1 MSRQSTAEDAKKLRA
16 YIAAHPGVTSYELV
30 HAAVGLG
37 VTDLDAAETVLER
50 HKLIRIEESGDGN
63 HFEDK
68 YYVTAMEVP
77 T

>member
-1 MSRQSTAEDAKKLRA
+1 VSHRSTVEEAKKLRA
-16 YIAAHPGVTSYELV
+16 YIAEHPGVTCYELV
-30 HAAVGLG
+30 HAAVDLG

-50 HKLIRIEESGDGN
+50 QKLIRIEESKDGN

-77 T
+77 K

>member
-1 MSRQSTAEDAKKLRA
+1 MSHRAILEDAKKLRA

-30 HAAVGLG
+30 HAAVDLG

-50 HKLIRIEESGDGN
+50 HKLIRIDESGDGN

-68 YYVTAMEVP
+68 YYATAMEGP
-77 T
+77 Q